1 MSRPC
6 RGGPGFSYRQRS
18 ESPALKVRV
27 AVASG
32 RERVRTCKGI
42 SGLELPNLYEMLLQK
57 AEGERVEIPW
67 DLARHYCDDTY
78 RPTAEAIATLER

>member
-1 MSRPC
+1 M
-6 RGGPGFSYRQRS
+6 
-18 ESPALKVRV
+18 
-27 AVASG
+27 
-32 RERVRTCKGI
+32 
-42 SGLELPNLYEMLLQK
+42 ELPNLYEMLLQK